1 MKYLLPTY
9 YILTTAEASSNLSR
23 FDGVRF
29 GHRATGV
36 KNLEQLYKKSRAEGF
51 GAEVRRRIILGTFVL
66 SADYYDAYYTKAQR
80 VRRLIKESTDEILS
94 KYDFLISPT
103 TPTPAI
109 KIGEKVEDQLQMF
122 LMDIFTVQANV
133 IGNPCISIPNGENS
147 DGLPIGIQILGKNF
161 DESNML
167 AFANSLEY

>member
-1 MKYLLPTY
+1 
-9 YILTTAEASSNLSR
+9 
-23 FDGVRF
+23 
-29 GHRATGV
+29 
-36 KNLEQLYKKSRAEGF
+36 
-51 GAEVRRRIILGTFVL
+51 
-66 SADYYDAYYTKAQR
+66 
-80 VRRLIKESTDEILS
+80 LIKESTDEILS

-109 KIGEKVEDQLQMF
+109 KIGEKVDDQLQMF

-133 IGNPCISIPNGENS
+133 IGNPCISIPNGKNS

-167 AFANSLEY
+167 AFAKSLEQ